1 MKRAGFTLA
10 EVLVAAALVALLTA
24 LLLRLTSQ
32 SSAALDF
39 AQSNA
44 EEYRAAQRAFEV
56 VSRRLGAATL
66 QSYRGRVD
74 GDGKNDPRGWQR
86 MSELRFVSGPM
97 QAGGRSLDTVDEE
110 SGEYLSM
117 RPSHGVFFQSTE
129 GDPRHELDPARVGL
143 EQLVNTWGYF
153 VEVAGDRLPPPNFLA
168 DRAPP
173 ERVRPRLME
182 VREPAAALRLYSLT
196 SGAPG
201 YAGFDWFRPLL
212 ARDASARPIA
222 TNIAMLLV
230 LPKLTAAESAR
241 VAPNAEVEKKD
252 ALLAPE
258 FFYNSGEEGA
268 SIVSTHHRL
277 PPLIEITMLA
287 LDEAG
292 AARLYN
298 GGDRDPLLLREAFRD
313 ARKLRA
319 ELHTGSDSLERQL
332 NDQRIRHRI
341 FTTTLALRSAP

>member
-1 MKRAGFTLA
+1 
-10 EVLVAAALVALLTA
+10 V
-24 LLLRLTSQ
+24 
-32 SSAALDF
+32 
-39 AQSNA
+39 

-56 VSRRLGAATL
+56 VARRLGAATL
-66 QSYRGRVD
+66 QSYRGKLD
-74 GDGKNDPRGWQR
+74 GDGPNDPRGWQR

-97 QAGGRSLDTVDEE
+97 QADGKSLDASDEK
-110 SGEYLSM
+110 SGEFLSM
-117 RPSHGVFFQSTE
+117 RPGHGVFFQSTE
-129 GDPRHELDPARVGL
+129 GDPRHEFDPERVGL
-143 EQLVNTWGYF
+143 EHLVNTWGYF
-153 VEVAGDRLPPPNFLA
+153 VEVTGDRLPPPKFLA
-168 DRAPP
+168 GRAPP

-196 SGAPG
+196 SGMPG

-212 ARDASARPIA
+212 APDASARPIA

-241 VAPNAEVEKKD
+241 LAPDAEPEKRD

-268 SIVSTHHRL
+268 AIVSTRHRL

-292 AARLYN
+292 AARLYD
-298 GGDRDPLLLREAFRD
+298 GDDRDPLRLREAFVK

-319 ELHTGSDSLERQL
+319 ELHTGPDSLERRL